1 MRRKWNR
8 FVAGLLSIIMLVT
21 MLPMEVLA
29 AGNGGKAEQPSQ
41 TMPFQDV
48 KSSDWCA
55 KAVEYVYSH
64 GIFNGTSTAT
74 FSPSGT
80 MTRGMFVTV
89 LGRMAGVNPDDYSGE
104 TPFSDVPQ
112 TMYYAPYVQW
122 AAKYGITVGTG
133 DGKFSPDAFINR
145 AQMAAFFVR
154 YFEAF
159 QVDYATGANVTTT
172 PADLERTPAYAQD
185 AVLKLWKQGLLNGD
199 GTRFAPEGN
208 ATRAQMAMLCMRA
221 DEAVEIWYS
230 APGIVGRKSGETP
243 RKEDQSKPNSGS
255 NSSGSSSSG
264 SSSSGS
270 SSSGGSSGGN
280 GSGSTAHTIT
290 LYLPDGT
297 TSTFTQ
303 TTSALS
309 LANLPTPSVAGKA
322 FVGWY
327 YDKNYNKAVADGDPL
342 SENLSLYAKMV
353 DYDAIEGVE
362 TPTYAGATDVGPDFK
377 IIIKSNSSETDLTNK
392 IKLIGTEQ
400 EVSGPNGDPITVV
413 GSVRNNNDGTYTV
426 APPADGW
433 AEGGTYKVVLEDNSL
448 YFNGE
453 APSVREYHFTVEV
466 GDPVLN
472 WHLREEVKSI
482 PATAIGNATQN
493 GKRVKALSMPVAALG
508 SGGTAMDAASDSTGT
523 FVYKGDLAVGDTVAI
538 YEGTEPEK
546 RVAVGTTD
554 ANTGDVS
561 YVKITGV
568 NKTTNTYSYQSA
580 AVEDV
585 LFVPDVLPVKASRK
599 TAKEENPSDDYTI
612 LVPVE
617 ELTFTAASGVENL
630 DENTTVDVGDFLAF
644 YTGESYTIE
653 TAASDGY
660 GRITAVDYTTD
671 ELGSDYYQLTYTDA
685 TKDDVLSSMDV
696 DTTDPISGDAML
708 NGVDTEKLEKQIA
721 RQAIE
726 SGFAQTVADR
736 ISGAIDEMD
745 LSGLTAGD
753 EIDLRSIDI
762 DPEGTLGISTLSL
775 NDARGSGAVS
785 PARANANGGG
795 KTSVKVK
802 SAQITKKLQ
811 NFTDAS
817 GNPLSGVRLELQ
829 LEVTKEIQK
838 DGGDIVITVT
848 PTFIQELKLDL
859 STHGKLVWKH
869 KFIFYWIS
877 DVYLEAGLNVYTYT
891 AINLDATVVSQG
903 EKDTVT
909 KVKDLVNKLGK
920 KLDALEGKDTGG
932 EREEIDTSK
941 LSLQELYNSMLELD
955 SDWVELYRKQIFSM
969 KKTVAKIIK
978 FELTVDFVVE
988 LNIRMAMGMNFNY
1001 TNAKRYVFGVYIFK
1015 HRTTTR
1021 TYNLVNEQYNLR
1033 LYAMGAV
1040 GLRAGVEIWPSVS
1053 LISRKVATVGI
1064 VAKLGAYLKGYG
1076 YVLYALHYEAGKPK
1090 TSNASGAL
1098 YVEVGMFMDISAN
1111 LSAFKGKVSWT
1122 PEIYTDETP
1131 LWSAGSTHAIT
1142 AFEMEDADGE
1152 GDIPTVYL
1160 KNGGL
1165 DVVLPQSVQAL
1176 TGFDLTT
1183 GNDRTE
1189 TYDWNKFDISF
1200 DDPRFTT
1207 YHTGPDSG
1215 NYSQQY
1221 VKLNLSD
1228 WRTCNEPEIDCV
1240 MTLTYKGSDLSFS
1253 TNPVQLKV
1261 KIHWDRLRDGYPI
1274 HELSSTGGYIGW
1286 EQRKFGEALDLK
1298 TPDRTGYDFTGW
1310 TYYLLKN
1317 ESNIFSYDKEHPYT
1331 GTTMPESALVAVA
1344 TFEPQTDI
1352 PYTLNFYLQNEDGT
1366 YPETPTESVVY
1377 RGTADEYIA
1386 PDKTKTLV
1394 PDKIG
1399 YRHPGYAGIHIRPD
1413 GTGGQNYYYSRTPY
1427 TLTLRNDGQVS
1438 TVPYR
1443 YGDQLD
1449 KLNDAPTRLGYTFGG
1464 WYTDKN
1470 YQNEFTATTMPAK
1483 DLTLFAKWV
1492 PVDINYFL
1500 VLRKEG
1506 ADGKWSQT
1514 TVSHTGKTDEIVPID
1529 PAKFLTDEEN
1539 NTYDIPKPVS
1549 YKVNAEDG
1557 GTVSVSYARKRFSL
1571 TYNLNAA
1578 DAGWVSDPGVRQ
1590 YRLGAALKLLTQ
1602 SYVTRAGYAF
1612 DGWYTDAGCTT
1623 AFTTATMPAENI
1635 TLYAKWTAQ
1644 GGISYT
1650 VEHYQQNVADDDYTL
1665 ADTESKTGAT
1675 GQPTAAES
1683 KSYPGFTAQNFD
1695 QQTVK
1700 GDGST
1705 VVKVY
1710 YTRNEYTLT
1719 YDLNGSDASWTDS
1732 AENKSNIYRYGA
1744 AVTILTSNDLSRA
1757 GYAFGGWYTDVDC
1770 TTRWNEST
1778 MPAENTT
1785 LYAKWNAGQVNY
1797 TVNYYLQ
1804 NVDGTDYVLQD
1815 TVSGSGETGQTV
1827 DVQKSYEGFTPKSDT
1842 PASITLKAGSAQN
1855 VADIYYTRNQYM
1867 LTFELGDGV
1876 TLDEGCA
1883 PNGGSI
1889 YYGAE
1894 ISTDMTNAKRTG
1906 YTFVG
1911 WYEDEAYQTEWSGT
1925 TMPARDITL
1934 YAKWDVLTYV
1944 LRFDWDGNVPLRDWL
1959 LKNGGKL
1966 LTAEYDEANYVYI
1979 NANDHGIPYID
1990 VSVKYDQAFA
2000 LPTGIPGA
2008 EYFGYYKEELN
2019 QWGNPTETFV
2029 KVEDTKLTQMA
2040 AEQGAIVKVGVQWKS
2055 ETDSNDPEL
2064 LYNANDF
2071 LTKVVQDSSFEAASY
2086 ALGVDLDLCYVNM
2099 TPNDDLP
2106 VANITFNGNG
2116 YTIYHVKRGKAASRQ
2131 AVGTIYGYGDN
2142 VTVKDLTI
2150 DGMTVDYTATVDAYG
2165 NEYHAFGA
2173 LAGFVGDGFNAENVT
2188 VKNVTMNLN
2197 LLGEQG
2203 NAYISAHLLPA
2214 ECIGGLV
2221 GYAKGTVTLTGC
2233 KVEDMT
2239 VNVTDKN
2246 DSGGTQFLIGGL
2258 IGYADALYTQIPG
2271 ENEYSSSNDYNGDGS
2286 VTITGCA
2293 VSGMTVD
2300 KNGATGAT
2308 VGGLLG
2314 GIGKHV
2320 VSKTGAAYSVTTT
2333 IDEVSAFPEGFESI
2347 GKELAMNDSTASN
2360 SAARS
2365 LDAMPAAAFEDESDE
2380 ENTAA

>member
-8 FVAGLLSIIMLVT
+8 FVAGLLSIVLLVT

-29 AGNGGKAEQPSQ
+29 AGNGGRAEQPSQ

-122 AAKYGITVGTG
+122 AARYGITVGTG

-208 ATRAQMAMLCMRA
+208 ATRAQMATLCMRA

-243 RKEDQSKPNSGS
+243 QKEDQSKPNSGS

-264 SSSSGS
+264 G
-270 SSSGGSSGGN
+270 SSGGS
-280 GSGSTAHTIT
+280 GSDSTTHTIT
-290 LYLPDGT
+290 LHLPDGT

-303 TTSALS
+303 STSALS
-309 LANLPTPSVAGKA
+309 IANLPTPSAAGKA

-327 YDKNYNKAVADGDPL
+327 YDENYNKAVADGDPF

-377 IIIKSNSSETDLTNK
+377 IIIKSNPSETNLTDK

-400 EVSGPNGDPITVV
+400 ATGETTENGDPITVV
-413 GSVRNNNDGTYTV
+413 GIVRNNNDGTYTA
-426 APPADGW
+426 APPAGGW

-453 APSVREYHFTVEV
+453 APSVREYHFTVEA

-508 SGGTAMDAASDSTGT
+508 SGGTAMDAVSDSTGT

-617 ELTFTAASGVENL
+617 ELTFIAASGVENL

-644 YTGESYTIE
+644 YTGESYTTE
-653 TAASDGY
+653 NAESDGY

-708 NGVDTEKLEKQIA
+708 DGVDTQKLEKQIA

-736 ISGAIDEMD
+736 ISVAIDEMD

-775 NDARGSGAVS
+775 NDARGSGAAS
-785 PARANANGGG
+785 PAGANADGGG

-811 NFTDAS
+811 NFKDAS

-829 LEVTKEIQK
+829 LEVTKEIKK
-838 DGGDIVITVT
+838 DGGSIVITVT

-909 KVKDLVNKLGK
+909 KVKDLVDKLGK

-1183 GNDRTE
+1183 GKDRTE

-1207 YHTGPDSG
+1207 YHIGPDSG

-1228 WRTCNEPEIDCV
+1228 WQNCNEPEIDCV

-1253 TNPVQLKV
+1253 TTPVQLKV
-1261 KIHWDRLRDGYPI
+1261 KVHWDRLRDGYPI

-1286 EQRKFGEALDLK
+1286 EQRKFREALDLK
-1298 TPDRTGYDFTGW
+1298 TPDRTGYEFTGW

-1317 ESNIFSYDKEHPYT
+1317 ESNIFSYTEADRYD

-1344 TFEPQTDI
+1344 TLEPQTDI

-1366 YPETPTESVVY
+1366 YPETPNESVVH
-1377 RGTADEYIA
+1377 RGTAYKYFVPDE
-1386 PDKTKTLV
+1386 TLV

-1413 GTGGQNYYYSRTPY
+1413 GTGGQNYYYSRAPY
-1427 TLTLRNDGQVS
+1427 TLTLNSNGQVS

-1449 KLNDAPTRLGYTFGG
+1449 RLNDAPTRLGYIFDG
-1464 WYTDKN
+1464 WYTDAVYTTK
-1470 YQNEFTATTMPAK
+1470 FTETKMPAK
-1483 DLTLFAKWV
+1483 DFTLYAKWV
-1492 PVDINYFL
+1492 PDNINYFL

-1514 TVSHTGKTDEIVPID
+1514 TVSRTGKTDETVTIN
-1529 PAKFLTDEEN
+1529 PAEFLTGEEK
-1539 NTYDIPKPVS
+1539 NTYTIPETVNYTVS
-1549 YKVNAEDG
+1549 AENG
-1557 GTVSVSYARKRFSL
+1557 GTVSISYARKRYKL
-1571 TYNLNAA
+1571 TYDLNAA
-1578 DAGWVSDPGVRQ
+1578 DAAWVSNPGVKS

-1612 DGWYTDAGCTT
+1612 DGWYTDAGCMT

-1650 VEHYQQNVADDDYTL
+1650 VEHYQQNVAGDDYTL
-1665 ADTESKTGAT
+1665 ADKESKTGAT

-1719 YDLNGSDASWTDS
+1719 YDLNGSNASWTDS

-1757 GYAFGGWYTDVDC
+1757 GYAFGGWYTDKSC
-1770 TTRWNEST
+1770 SSENEFTAAT
-1778 MPAENTT
+1778 MPAESIT

-1827 DVQKSYEGFTPKSDT
+1827 NVQKSFEGFVPKSDT
-1842 PASITLKAGSAQN
+1842 PSSITLQADSAQN
-1855 VADIYYTRNQYM
+1855 EVNLYYTRNRYA
-1867 LTFELGDGV
+1867 LSFNLGDGV
-1876 TLDEGCA
+1876 SLDEGSA
-1883 PNGGSI
+1883 PTGGDT
-1889 YYGAE
+1889 YYGTE
-1894 ISTDMTNAKRTG
+1894 IPVDMSNAKRTG
-1906 YTFVG
+1906 YTFAG
-1911 WYEDEAYQTEWSGT
+1911 WYEDVEHTTPWSGM
-1925 TMPARDITL
+1925 TMPARDLTL
-1934 YAKWDVLTYV
+1934 YAKWDTMTYF

-1959 LKNGGKL
+1959 LDNGGKL
-1966 LTAEYDEANYVYI
+1966 LTAEYDEANYEYI

-1990 VSVKYDQAFA
+1990 VTVEYDQVFT

-2019 QWGNPTETFV
+2019 QWGNSTETFV

-2055 ETDSNDPEL
+2055 ETDSNGTEL

-2071 LTKVVQDSSFEAASY
+2071 LTKVVQDYSYEAASY
-2086 ALGVDLDLCYVNM
+2086 ALCVDLDLCYADTTRTGDIVGG
-2099 TPNDDLP
+2099 
-2106 VANITFNGNG
+2106 ITFDGNNH
-2116 YTIYHVKRGKAASRQ
+2116 TIYHAKRGEAAPSQ
-2131 AVGTIYGYGDN
+2131 SVGTIYGYGDN
-2142 VTVKDLTI
+2142 VTVKNLTI
-2150 DGMTVDYTATVDAYG
+2150 DGMTVDYTATVSSPNA
-2165 NEYHAFGA
+2165 YHAFGA
-2173 LAGFVGDGFNAENVT
+2173 LAGFVGDGFTAKNVT
-2188 VKNVTMNLN
+2188 VKHVTMKLN
-2197 LLGEQG
+2197 LLGEEG

-2214 ECIGGLV
+2214 ECIGGLI
-2221 GYAKGTVTLTGC
+2221 GYAKGTVTLTDC
-2233 KVEDMT
+2233 NVEDLT

-2258 IGYADALYTQIPG
+2258 IGYADALYTQIQG
-2271 ENEYSSSNDYNGDGS
+2271 ENEYSSSNDYNGNGS
-2286 VTITGCA
+2286 VTITGCT
-2293 VSGMTVD
+2293 VLDMTVD
-2300 KNGATGAT
+2300 KNGATGAS
-2308 VGGLLG
+2308 VGGFLG

-2347 GKELAMNDSTASN
+2347 GKELTINDSTGSN
-2360 SAARS
+2360 STAQS
-2365 LDAMPAAAFEDESDE
+2365 LDATPAAAFEDESDE

>member
-1 MRRKWNR
+1 
-8 FVAGLLSIIMLVT
+8 
-21 MLPMEVLA
+21 
-29 AGNGGKAEQPSQ
+29 
-41 TMPFQDV
+41 
-48 KSSDWCA
+48 
-55 KAVEYVYSH
+55 
-64 GIFNGTSTAT
+64 
-74 FSPSGT
+74 

-453 APSVREYHFTVEV
+453 APSVREYHFTVEA

>member
-1 MRRKWNR
+1 M
-8 FVAGLLSIIMLVT
+8 
-21 MLPMEVLA
+21 
-29 AGNGGKAEQPSQ
+29 
-41 TMPFQDV
+41 
-48 KSSDWCA
+48 
-55 KAVEYVYSH
+55 
-64 GIFNGTSTAT
+64 
-74 FSPSGT
+74 
-80 MTRGMFVTV
+80 
-89 LGRMAGVNPDDYSGE
+89 
-104 TPFSDVPQ
+104 
-112 TMYYAPYVQW
+112 
-122 AAKYGITVGTG
+122 
-133 DGKFSPDAFINR
+133 
-145 AQMAAFFVR
+145 
-154 YFEAF
+154 
-159 QVDYATGANVTTT
+159 
-172 PADLERTPAYAQD
+172 
-185 AVLKLWKQGLLNGD
+185 
-199 GTRFAPEGN
+199 
-208 ATRAQMAMLCMRA
+208 
-221 DEAVEIWYS
+221 
-230 APGIVGRKSGETP
+230 
-243 RKEDQSKPNSGS
+243 
-255 NSSGSSSSG
+255 
-264 SSSSGS
+264 
-270 SSSGGSSGGN
+270 
-280 GSGSTAHTIT
+280 
-290 LYLPDGT
+290 
-297 TSTFTQ
+297 
-303 TTSALS
+303 
-309 LANLPTPSVAGKA
+309 
-322 FVGWY
+322 
-327 YDKNYNKAVADGDPL
+327 
-342 SENLSLYAKMV
+342 
-353 DYDAIEGVE
+353 
-362 TPTYAGATDVGPDFK
+362 
-377 IIIKSNSSETDLTNK
+377 
-392 IKLIGTEQ
+392 
-400 EVSGPNGDPITVV
+400 
-413 GSVRNNNDGTYTV
+413 
-426 APPADGW
+426 
-433 AEGGTYKVVLEDNSL
+433 
-448 YFNGE
+448 
-453 APSVREYHFTVEV
+453 
-466 GDPVLN
+466 
-472 WHLREEVKSI
+472 
-482 PATAIGNATQN
+482 
-493 GKRVKALSMPVAALG
+493 
-508 SGGTAMDAASDSTGT
+508 
-523 FVYKGDLAVGDTVAI
+523 
-538 YEGTEPEK
+538 
-546 RVAVGTTD
+546 
-554 ANTGDVS
+554 
-561 YVKITGV
+561 
-568 NKTTNTYSYQSA
+568 
-580 AVEDV
+580 
-585 LFVPDVLPVKASRK
+585 
-599 TAKEENPSDDYTI
+599 
-612 LVPVE
+612 
-617 ELTFTAASGVENL
+617 
-630 DENTTVDVGDFLAF
+630 GDFLAF
-644 YTGESYTIE
+644 YTGESYTTGNAE
-653 TAASDGY
+653 SDGY

-708 NGVDTEKLEKQIA
+708 DGVDTQKLEEQIA
-721 RQAIE
+721 QQAIE

-736 ISGAIDEMD
+736 ISVAIDEMD

-829 LEVTKEIQK
+829 LEVTKEVKK
-838 DGGDIVITVT
+838 DGGSIVITVT

-891 AINLDATVVSQG
+891 AINLDATVVSEG

-955 SDWVELYRKQIFSM
+955 SDWVELYRKQIFRT

-988 LNIRMAMGMNFNY
+988 LNIRMTMGMNFNY

-1122 PEIYTDETP
+1122 PEIYADETP

-1142 AFEMEDADGE
+1142 AFEMENADGE
-1152 GDIPTVYL
+1152 GDTPTVYL

-1165 DVVLPQSVQAL
+1165 DVVLPQTVQAL

-1183 GNDRTE
+1183 GKDRTE

-1228 WRTCNEPEIDCV
+1228 WQNCNEPEIDCV

-1253 TNPVQLKV
+1253 TTPVQLKV
-1261 KIHWDRLRDGYPI
+1261 KVHWDRLRDGYPI

-1286 EQRKFGEALDLK
+1286 EQRKFREALDLK
-1298 TPDRTGYDFTGW
+1298 TPDRTGYTFKGW
-1310 TYYLLKN
+1310 TYYLLKD
-1317 ESNIFSYDKEHPYT
+1317 ESNIFSYTEADRYD

-1344 TFEPQTDI
+1344 TLEPQTNI

-1366 YPETPTESVVY
+1366 YPETPTESKVY
-1377 RGTADEYIA
+1377 YGTAYNYFVPDEA
-1386 PDKTKTLV
+1386 LV

-1399 YRHPGYAGIHIRPD
+1399 YHHPGYAGIHIRPD
-1413 GTGGQNYYYSRTPY
+1413 GTGGQNYYYSRAPY
-1427 TLTLRNDGQVS
+1427 TLILRNDGQVS

-1449 KLNDAPTRLGYTFGG
+1449 RLNDAPTRLGYIFDG
-1464 WYTDKN
+1464 WYTDET
-1470 YQNEFTATTMPAK
+1470 YQNEFTETTMPAK
-1483 DLTLFAKWV
+1483 DLTLYAKWE
-1492 PVDINYFL
+1492 PDDINYFL

-1514 TVSHTGKTDEIVPID
+1514 TETRTGKTDETVAID
-1529 PAKFLTDEEN
+1529 PAEFLTEAEKGIY
-1539 NTYDIPKPVS
+1539 TIPETVQYTVS
-1549 YKVNAEDG
+1549 AEDG
-1557 GTVSVSYARKRFSL
+1557 GTVSISYARKRFSL

-1578 DAGWVSDPGVRQ
+1578 DAGWVSDPGVGQ
-1590 YRLGAALKLLTQ
+1590 YRVGAVLKLLTQ
-1602 SYVTRAGYAF
+1602 SYVKRAGYTF
-1612 DGWYTDAGCTT
+1612 DGWYTDADCTT
-1623 AFTTATMPAENI
+1623 EFTAATMPAENI

-1650 VEHYQQNVADDDYTL
+1650 VEHYQQNVTDDDYTL
-1665 ADTESKTGAT
+1665 ADRESKTGAA
-1675 GQPTAAES
+1675 GQLTAAES
-1683 KSYPGFTAQNFD
+1683 KSYLGFTVQGFD

-1710 YTRNEYTLT
+1710 YNRNEYTLT
-1719 YDLNGSDASWTDS
+1719 YDLNGSDAAWTDS
-1732 AENKSNIYRYGA
+1732 ETDQSHKYRFGAEI
-1744 AVTILTSNDLSRA
+1744 TTPTSNDLSRA
-1757 GYAFGGWYTDVDC
+1757 GYAFGGWYTDADC
-1770 TTRWNEST
+1770 TAEFTATT

-1804 NVDGTDYVLQD
+1804 NVDGTDYVLKD
-1815 TVSGSGETGQTV
+1815 TVTGSGVTGQIV

-1842 PASITLKAGSAQN
+1842 PSSITLQADSAQN
-1855 VADIYYTRNQYM
+1855 EVNLYYTRNQYA
-1867 LTFELGDGV
+1867 LSFNLGDGV
-1876 TLDEGCA
+1876 ILEGSA
-1883 PNGGSI
+1883 PTGGDT

-1894 ISTDMTNAKRTG
+1894 ISVDMSNAKRTG
-1906 YTFVG
+1906 YTFAG
-1911 WYEDEAYQTEWSGT
+1911 WYEDVEYTTPWSGM
-1925 TMPARDITL
+1925 TMPARDLTL
-1934 YAKWDVLTYV
+1934 YAKWDTMTYF

-1959 LKNGGKL
+1959 LENGGKL
-1966 LTAEYDEANYVYI
+1966 LTAAYDEENGVYS

-1990 VSVKYDQAFA
+1990 VSVAYDQVFT

-2008 EYFGYYKEELN
+2008 EYFGYYKEEQNEYGSYESL
-2019 QWGNPTETFV
+2019 V
-2029 KVEDTKLTQMA
+2029 KSESLTKMA
-2040 AEQGAIVKVGVQWKS
+2040 EEQDAIVKVGVQWKS
-2055 ETDSNDPEL
+2055 ETDSNGTEL

-2071 LTKVVQDSSFEAASY
+2071 LTKVVQDYSYEAASY
-2086 ALGVDLDLCYVNM
+2086 ALGVDLDLCNVNM
-2099 TPNDDLP
+2099 TFNGDI
-2106 VANITFNGNG
+2106 VGGITFDGNNH
-2116 YTIYHVKRGKAASRQ
+2116 TIYHVKRGETIDKYAEGS
-2131 AVGTIYGYGDN
+2131 IYGYGDN
-2142 VTVKDLTI
+2142 VTVKNLTI
-2150 DGMTVDYTATVDAYG
+2150 DGMTIDYTAQPIAGG
-2165 NEYHAFGA
+2165 NYYQAFGA
-2173 LAGFVGDGFNAENVT
+2173 LAGFVGDGFTAKNVT
-2188 VKNVTMNLN
+2188 VKHVTMNLN
-2197 LLGEQG
+2197 LLGEE
-2203 NAYISAHLLPA
+2203 AYAYTSAHRLPA
-2214 ECIGGLV
+2214 ECIGGLI
-2221 GYAKGTVTLTGC
+2221 GYAKGSVTLTGC
-2233 KVEDMT
+2233 TVENMT

-2258 IGYADALYTQIPG
+2258 IGYADALYTQIQG
-2271 ENEYSSSNDYNGDGS
+2271 ENEYSSSNDYNGNGS
-2286 VTITGCA
+2286 VTITGCT
-2293 VSGMTVD
+2293 VLDMTVD
-2300 KNGATGAT
+2300 KNGATGAS
-2308 VGGLLG
+2308 VGGFLG
-2314 GIGKHV
+2314 GIGKRV
-2320 VSKTGAAYSVTTT
+2320 VSKTGTEYSVTTN
-2333 IDEVSAFPEGFESI
+2333 IDATNTFPEGFENI
-2347 GKELAMNDSTASN
+2347 GKELTINDSTASN

>member
-1 MRRKWNR
+1 MYHP
-8 FVAGLLSIIMLVT
+8 VI
-21 MLPMEVLA
+21 
-29 AGNGGKAEQPSQ
+29 
-41 TMPFQDV
+41 
-48 KSSDWCA
+48 
-55 KAVEYVYSH
+55 
-64 GIFNGTSTAT
+64 
-74 FSPSGT
+74 SG
-80 MTRGMFVTV
+80 
-89 LGRMAGVNPDDYSGE
+89 
-104 TPFSDVPQ
+104 
-112 TMYYAPYVQW
+112 
-122 AAKYGITVGTG
+122 
-133 DGKFSPDAFINR
+133 
-145 AQMAAFFVR
+145 
-154 YFEAF
+154 
-159 QVDYATGANVTTT
+159 
-172 PADLERTPAYAQD
+172 
-185 AVLKLWKQGLLNGD
+185 
-199 GTRFAPEGN
+199 
-208 ATRAQMAMLCMRA
+208 
-221 DEAVEIWYS
+221 
-230 APGIVGRKSGETP
+230 
-243 RKEDQSKPNSGS
+243 
-255 NSSGSSSSG
+255 
-264 SSSSGS
+264 
-270 SSSGGSSGGN
+270 
-280 GSGSTAHTIT
+280 
-290 LYLPDGT
+290 
-297 TSTFTQ
+297 
-303 TTSALS
+303 
-309 LANLPTPSVAGKA
+309 
-322 FVGWY
+322 
-327 YDKNYNKAVADGDPL
+327 
-342 SENLSLYAKMV
+342 
-353 DYDAIEGVE
+353 
-362 TPTYAGATDVGPDFK
+362 
-377 IIIKSNSSETDLTNK
+377 
-392 IKLIGTEQ
+392 
-400 EVSGPNGDPITVV
+400 
-413 GSVRNNNDGTYTV
+413 
-426 APPADGW
+426 GW
-433 AEGGTYKVVLEDNSL
+433 AEGGTYKVVLEDSSL
-448 YFNGE
+448 YFDGT
-453 APSVREYHFTVEV
+453 APSVREYHFTVKAGTPALE
-466 GDPVLN
+466 
-472 WHLREEVKSI
+472 WHLRDEVVAI
-482 PATAIGNATQN
+482 PAGDITAATQD
-493 GKRVKALSMPVAALG
+493 GAAVAALNMPVVTFDG
-508 SGGTAMDAASDSTGT
+508 SGTTADDVSGGTGT
-523 FVYKGDLAVGDTVAI
+523 FVYGGELEIGSTVAI
-538 YEGTEPEK
+538 YEGAAPED
-546 RVAVGTTD
+546 RLAVGTTD

-585 LFVPDVLPVKASRK
+585 LFVPDVLPVKAK
-599 TAKEENPSDDYTI
+599 CKEDQTANTSDGYTI

-617 ELTFTAASGVENL
+617 ELTFTTASGVENL

-644 YTGESYTIE
+644 YTGESYTTGNAE
-653 TAASDGY
+653 SDGY
-660 GRITAVDYTTD
+660 GRITAVDHTTD
-671 ELGSDYYQLTYTDA
+671 ENTGVACYQLTYTDA
-685 TKDDVLSSMDV
+685 TEDDVLSSMDV

-708 NGVDTEKLEKQIA
+708 DGVDTQKLEEQIA
-721 RQAIE
+721 QQAIE

-736 ISGAIDEMD
+736 ISVAIDEMD

-802 SAQITKKLQ
+802 SAQITKHLQ

-829 LEVTKEIQK
+829 LEVTKEVKK
-838 DGGDIVITVT
+838 DGGSIVITVT

-891 AINLDATVVSQG
+891 AINLDATVTSQG

-955 SDWVELYRKQIFSM
+955 SDWVELYRKQIFRT

-988 LNIRMAMGMNFNY
+988 LNIRMTMGMNFNY

-1122 PEIYTDETP
+1122 PEIYADETP

-1142 AFEMEDADGE
+1142 AFKMENADGE
-1152 GDIPTVYL
+1152 EDTPTVYL

-1165 DVVLPQSVQAL
+1165 DVVLPQTVQAL

-1183 GNDRTE
+1183 GKDRTE

-1207 YHTGPDSG
+1207 YHTGVYGG

-1228 WRTCNEPEIDCV
+1228 WQTCDEPEIDCV

-1253 TNPVQLKV
+1253 TTPVQLKV
-1261 KIHWDRLRDGYPI
+1261 KVHWDRLRDGYPI

-1286 EQRKFGEALDLK
+1286 EQRKFDEALNLK
-1298 TPDRTGYDFTGW
+1298 TPARTGYDFTGW

-1317 ESNIFSYDKEHPYT
+1317 ESNIFSYTEADRYD

-1344 TFEPQTDI
+1344 MFELRTDI
-1352 PYTLNFYLQNEDGT
+1352 PYTLNFYLQNKDGT
-1366 YPETPTESVVY
+1366 YPETPTESKVY
-1377 RGTADEYIA
+1377 HGTADNYFV
-1386 PDKTKTLV
+1386 PDKALV
-1394 PDKIG
+1394 PDEIG

-1413 GTGGQNYYYSRTPY
+1413 GTGGQNYYYSRITF
-1427 TLTLRNDGQVS
+1427 TLILNSNGQKS

-1449 KLNDAPTRLGYTFGG
+1449 RLNDAPTRLGYIFDG
-1464 WYTDKN
+1464 WYTDVDCTT
-1470 YQNEFTATTMPAK
+1470 EFTAATMPAK
-1483 DLTLFAKWV
+1483 DLTLYAKWV
-1492 PVDINYFL
+1492 PDNINYFL

-1506 ADGKWSQT
+1506 ADGKWTQT
-1514 TVSHTGKTDEIVPID
+1514 TKIQTGKTDETVPID
-1529 PAKFLTDEEN
+1529 PAKFLTEAEN
-1539 NTYDIPKPVS
+1539 SIYTIPETVQYTVS
-1549 YKVNAEDG
+1549 AEDG
-1557 GTVSVSYARKRFSL
+1557 GTVSISYARKRYKL
-1571 TYNLNAA
+1571 TYNLNTA
-1578 DAGWVSDPGVRQ
+1578 DAAWVSDPGVKS

-1602 SYVTRAGYAF
+1602 SYVKRAGYAF
-1612 DGWYTDAGCTT
+1612 DGWYTDETCTSGNEFT
-1623 AFTTATMPAENI
+1623 ATTMPAENI

-1650 VEHYQQNVADDDYTL
+1650 VEHYQQNVAGDDYTL
-1665 ADTESKTGAT
+1665 ADKESKTGAA

-1719 YDLNGSDASWTDS
+1719 YNLNGSDAVWTDS
-1732 AENKSNIYRYGA
+1732 ETDQSHKYRFGAEI
-1744 AVTILTSNDLSRA
+1744 TTPTSNDLSRA
-1757 GYAFGGWYTDVDC
+1757 GYAFGGWYTNADC
-1770 TTRWNEST
+1770 TAEFTATT

-1804 NVDGTDYVLQD
+1804 NVDGTTYPD
-1815 TVSGSGETGQTV
+1815 TPSETVTGSDETGQTV
-1827 DVQKSYEGFTPKSDT
+1827 DVQKSFEGFAPKADSST
-1842 PASITLKAGSAQN
+1842 SITLQADSAQN
-1855 VADIYYTRNQYM
+1855 VVNLYYTRNRYI
-1867 LTFELGDGV
+1867 LSFNLGDGV
-1876 TLDEGCA
+1876 SLDEGSA
-1883 PNGGSI
+1883 PTSGDT

-1894 ISTDMTNAKRTG
+1894 ISVDMTNVKRTG

-1911 WYEDEAYQTEWSGT
+1911 WYEDEAYRTEWSGT

-1934 YAKWDVLTYV
+1934 YAKWDVMTYF

-1959 LKNGGKL
+1959 LENGGKL
-1966 LTAEYDEANYVYI
+1966 LTAEYDKANGVYT

-1990 VSVKYDQAFA
+1990 VTVEYDQVFT
-2000 LPTGIPGA
+2000 LPTGIPGT

-2029 KVEDTKLTQMA
+2029 KVEDTKLTKMA
-2040 AEQGAIVKVGVQWKS
+2040 AEQDAIVKVGVQWKS
-2055 ETDSNDPEL
+2055 ETDSNGTEL

-2071 LTKVVQDSSFEAASY
+2071 LTKVVQDYSHEATSY
-2086 ALGVDLDLCYVNM
+2086 TLGVDLDLCYVNM
-2099 TPNDDLP
+2099 TPNQELP
-2106 VANITFNGNG
+2106 IANITFNGNG
-2116 YTIYHVKRGKAASRQ
+2116 QTIYHVKRGETASRQ

-2142 VTVKDLTI
+2142 VTVKNLTI
-2150 DGMTVDYTATVDAYG
+2150 DGMTVDYTAAVDSSSNA
-2165 NEYHAFGA
+2165 YHAFGA
-2173 LAGFVGDGFNAENVT
+2173 LAGFVGDGFKAENVT
-2188 VKNVTMNLN
+2188 VKHVTMNLN
-2197 LLGEQG
+2197 LLGEEG
-2203 NAYISAHLLPA
+2203 YAHASFHRLPA

-2221 GYAKGTVTLTGC
+2221 GYAKGSVTLTDC
-2233 KVEDMT
+2233 NVENLT
-2239 VNVTDKN
+2239 VNVTDMN

-2271 ENEYSSSNDYNGDGS
+2271 ENEYSSSRDYVGNGS
-2286 VTITGCA
+2286 VTIAGCT
-2293 VSGMTVD
+2293 VSGMTVNN
-2300 KNGATGAT
+2300 KNDATGIT
-2308 VGGLLG
+2308 TGGLIG
-2314 GIGKHV
+2314 GIGKCV
-2320 VSKTGAAYSVTTT
+2320 VSKNGTEYSVTTD
-2333 IDEVSAFPEGFESI
+2333 IDEVSTFPEGFMSI
-2347 GKELAMNDSTASN
+2347 GKELTINDSTASN

>member
-8 FVAGLLSIIMLVT
+8 FVAGLLCIIMLAT

-29 AGNGGKAEQPSQ
+29 AGSGKAQPQ
-41 TMPFQDV
+41 ALPFEDV
-48 KSSDWCA
+48 RSSDWFA

-64 GIFNGTSTAT
+64 NLFSGTSAT
-74 FSPSGT
+74 TFTPNGT

-89 LGRMAGVNPDDYSGE
+89 LGRMAGVDPGDYSGE
-104 TPFSDVPQ
+104 TPFTDVQPAA
-112 TMYYAPYVQW
+112 YYAPYVQW
-122 AAKYGITVGTG
+122 AARYGITAGTG

-159 QVDYATGANVTTT
+159 QVDYATDANVTTA

-208 ATRAQMAMLCMRA
+208 ATRAQMAALCMRA

-230 APGIVGRKSGETP
+230 APGTVGRKSGETP

-264 SSSSGS
+264 G
-270 SSSGGSSGGN
+270 SSGGS
-280 GSGSTAHTIT
+280 GSGSATHTIT
-290 LYLPDGT
+290 LHLPDGT

-327 YDKNYNKAVADGDPL
+327 YDENYNKAVADGDPL

-362 TPTYAGATDVGPDFK
+362 TPTYAGATDVGPNFT
-377 IIIKSNSSETDLTNK
+377 IRVNSDSESDLTGK
-392 IKLIGTEQ
+392 ISLIGTEQ
-400 EVSGPNGDPITVV
+400 PTSEVDADGNTILVV
-413 GSVRNNNDGTYTV
+413 GSVRNNHDGTYTV
-426 APPADGW
+426 APPAGGW

-448 YFNGE
+448 YFDGT
-453 APSVREYHFTVEV
+453 APSVREYHFTVKAGTPALE
-466 GDPVLN
+466 
-472 WHLREEVKSI
+472 WHLRDEVVAI
-482 PATAIGNATQN
+482 PAGDITAATQD
-493 GKRVKALSMPVAALG
+493 GAAVAALNMPVVTFDG
-508 SGGTAMDAASDSTGT
+508 SGTTADDVSGGTGT
-523 FVYKGDLAVGDTVAI
+523 FVYGGELEIGSTVAI
-538 YEGTEPEK
+538 YEGAAPEE

-568 NKTTNTYSYQSA
+568 DKTTNTYSYQSA

-585 LFVPDVLPVKASRK
+585 LFVPDVLPVQAKCK
-599 TAKEENPSDDYTI
+599 EDQTANTSGGYTI

-617 ELTFTAASGVENL
+617 ELTFTTASGVGNL

-644 YTGESYTIE
+644 YTGKSYTTE
-653 TAASDGY
+653 NAASDGY
-660 GRITAVDYTTD
+660 GRITAVDHTTD
-671 ELGSDYYQLTYTDA
+671 ENTGVACYQLTYTDA
-685 TKDDVLSSMDV
+685 TEDDVLSSMDV

-708 NGVDTEKLEKQIA
+708 DGVDTEKLEEQIA

-736 ISGAIDEMD
+736 ISSALNEMD
-745 LSGLTAGD
+745 LSDLTAGD

-762 DPEGTLGISTLSL
+762 DPEDALGISALSM
-775 NDARGSGAVS
+775 NAVRDSGAVS

-795 KTSVKVK
+795 KASVKVK
-802 SAQITKKLQ
+802 SAKITKHLQ

-817 GNPLSGVRLELQ
+817 GKPLSGVRLELQ

-838 DGGDIVITVT
+838 DGGSIVITVT
-848 PTFIQELKLDL
+848 PTFIQELKIDL
-859 STHGKLVWKH
+859 STHGKLVWKR
-869 KFIFYWIS
+869 KFIFFWIS
-877 DVYLEAGLNVYTYT
+877 DVYLEAALNVYTYT
-891 AINLDATVVSQG
+891 AINLDATITSQG

-909 KVKDLVNKLGK
+909 KVKDLVDKLGK

-1142 AFEMEDADGE
+1142 AFEMKDADGE
-1152 GDIPTVYL
+1152 GDIPTIYL

-1165 DVVLPQSVQAL
+1165 DVVLPQTVQVL

-1183 GNDRTE
+1183 GKDRTE
-1189 TYDWNKFDISF
+1189 TYDWSKFDISF

-1207 YHTGPDSG
+1207 YHTGPNSG
-1215 NYSQQY
+1215 DYSQQHI
-1221 VKLNLSD
+1221 KLALDN
-1228 WRTCNEPEIDCV
+1228 WRTCDEPEIDCE

-1310 TYYLLKN
+1310 TYYLLKD
-1317 ESNIFSYDKEHPYT
+1317 ESNIFSYDKENPYT
-1331 GTTMPESALVAVA
+1331 RTTMPESALIAVA

-1366 YPETPTESVVY
+1366 YPETPTESVVHY
-1377 RGTADEYIA
+1377 GTANNYIVPDE
-1386 PDKTKTLV
+1386 TLV
-1394 PDKIG
+1394 PAKIG

-1413 GTGGQNYYYSRTPY
+1413 GTGGQNYYYSRAPY
-1427 TLTLRNDGQVS
+1427 TLTLNSNDQKS

-1443 YGDQLD
+1443 YGDNLD
-1449 KLNDAPTRLGYTFGG
+1449 RLNDAPTRLGYTFGG
-1464 WYTDKN
+1464 WYTDKTCTSG
-1470 YQNEFTATTMPAK
+1470 NEFAATTMPAA
-1483 DLTLFAKWV
+1483 DITLYAKWV
-1492 PVDINYFL
+1492 PDDINYFL

-1514 TVSHTGKTDEIVPID
+1514 TETRTGETDETVAID
-1529 PAKFLTDEEN
+1529 PAEFLTEAEKGIY
-1539 NTYDIPKPVS
+1539 TIPETVQYTVS
-1549 YKVNAEDG
+1549 AEDS
-1557 GTVSVSYARKRFSL
+1557 GTVSISYARKRFSL

-1578 DAGWVSDPGVRQ
+1578 DAGWVSDPGVGQ

-1602 SYVTRAGYAF
+1602 SYVTRAGYTF
-1612 DGWYTDAGCTT
+1612 DGWYTDANCTT
-1623 AFTTATMPAENI
+1623 AFTAATMPDHDV

-1650 VEHYQQNVADDDYTL
+1650 VEHYQQNVTGDEYTL

-1675 GQPTAAES
+1675 DQPTAAES
-1683 KSYPGFTAQNFD
+1683 KPYPGFTAQSFE
-1695 QQTVK
+1695 QKTVE
-1700 GDGST
+1700 GNGNT

-1732 AENKSNIYRYGA
+1732 AENKFHTDRYGA
-1744 AVTILTSNDLSRA
+1744 AVTAPSANDLSRA
-1757 GYAFGGWYTDVDC
+1757 GYAFGGWYTDAGC
-1770 TTRWNEST
+1770 TTEFTAAT
-1778 MPAENTT
+1778 MPAENIT
-1785 LYAKWNAGQVNY
+1785 LYAKWNAGEVNY

-1804 NVDGTDYVLQD
+1804 NVDGMTYSDTPSE
-1815 TVSGSGETGQTV
+1815 TVSGSGVTGQTV
-1827 DVQKSYEGFTPKSDT
+1827 DVQKSYEGFRLDT
-1842 PASITLKAGSAQN
+1842 SKDSASITLQADSKKN
-1855 VADIYYTRNQYM
+1855 VVNRYYTRNWYT
-1867 LTFELGDGV
+1867 LSFNLGDGV
-1876 TLDEGCA
+1876 ILDEGSA
-1883 PNGGSI
+1883 PAGGNT
-1889 YYGAE
+1889 YYGTE
-1894 ISTDMTNAKRTG
+1894 ISVDMTNAKRTG

-1911 WYEDEAYQTEWSGT
+1911 WYEDEACQTEWSGT
-1925 TMPARDITL
+1925 TMPARDLTL
-1934 YAKWDVLTYV
+1934 YAKWDTMTYF
-1944 LRFDWDGNVPLRDWL
+1944 LRFDWDGNVPLRNWL
-1959 LKNGGKL
+1959 LENGGKL
-1966 LTAEYDEANYVYI
+1966 LTAEYDEENYVYI

-1990 VSVKYDQAFA
+1990 VTVGYDQVFT

-2008 EYFGYYKEELN
+2008 DYFGYYEKKLNDWNEL
-2019 QWGNPTETFV
+2019 
-2029 KVEDTKLTQMA
+2029 VESLVESESLTKMA
-2040 AEQGAIVKVGVQWKS
+2040 AEQDAIVKVGVQWKS
-2055 ETDSNDPEL
+2055 EPDSNGVEL

-2071 LTKVVQDSSFEAASY
+2071 LTKVVQDYSSDAASY
-2086 ALGVDLDLCYVNM
+2086 ALGVDLDLCNVNM
-2099 TPNDDLP
+2099 TYNGDT
-2106 VANITFNGNG
+2106 VGGITFDGKNH
-2116 YTIYHVKRGKAASRQ
+2116 TIFHVKRGETIANYAAGS
-2131 AVGTIYGYGDN
+2131 IYGYGDN
-2142 VTVKDLTI
+2142 VTVKNLTI
-2150 DGMTVDYTATVDAYG
+2150 DGITIDYTAQPIVGG
-2165 NEYHAFGA
+2165 NYYHAFGA
-2173 LAGFVGDGFNAENVT
+2173 LAGSVGDRFAAENVT

-2197 LLGEQG
+2197 LLGEEG
-2203 NAYISAHLLPA
+2203 NAYTSAHLLPA
-2214 ECIGGLV
+2214 ESIGGLI

-2233 KVEDMT
+2233 AVEDMT

-2246 DSGGTQFLIGGL
+2246 DNGGTQFLIGGF
-2258 IGYADALYTQIPG
+2258 IGYADALYTPYDAEG
-2271 ENEYSSSNDYNGDGS
+2271 KWADNDYRGNGS
-2286 VTITGCA
+2286 VSIIGCT

-2300 KNGATGAT
+2300 KNGATGAS
-2308 VGGLLG
+2308 VGGFLG
-2314 GIGKHV
+2314 GICKSAT
-2320 VSKTGAAYSVTTT
+2320 SKDGTTYSVTAD
-2333 IDEVSAFPEGFESI
+2333 IDDRSTFPAGLYSI
-2347 GKELAMNDSTASN
+2347 GNVPNSTDSN

>member
-8 FVAGLLSIIMLVT
+8 FVAGLLSIVLLVT

-29 AGNGGKAEQPSQ
+29 AGNGGRAEQPSQ

-122 AAKYGITVGTG
+122 AARYGITVGTG

-255 NSSGSSSSG
+255 
-264 SSSSGS
+264 SSSGS

-290 LYLPDGT
+290 LYLPGGT

-327 YDKNYNKAVADGDPL
+327 YDESYNKAVADGDPL

-362 TPTYAGATDVGPDFK
+362 TPTYAGATDVRPNFT
-377 IIIKSNSSETDLTNK
+377 IRVNSDSESDLTGK
-392 IKLIGTEQ
+392 ISLIGTEQ
-400 EVSGPNGDPITVV
+400 PTSEVDADGNTILVV
-413 GSVRNNNDGTYTV
+413 GSVRNNNNGTYTV
-426 APPADGW
+426 APPTGGW

-453 APSVREYHFTVEV
+453 APSVREYHFTVEA

-508 SGGTAMDAASDSTGT
+508 SGGTAMDAVSDSTGT

-561 YVKITGV
+561 YVKITRV
-568 NKTTNTYSYQSA
+568 DKTTNTYSYQSA

-585 LFVPDVLPVKASRK
+585 LFVPDVLPVQAKCK
-599 TAKEENPSDDYTI
+599 ENQTANTSGGYTI
-612 LVPVE
+612 LVPVA

-671 ELGSDYYQLTYTDA
+671 ALGSDYYQITYTDA
-685 TKDDVLSSMDV
+685 TEDDVLSSMDV
-696 DTTDPISGDAML
+696 DTTDPISGNAML
-708 NGVDTEKLEKQIA
+708 DGVDTQKLEKQIA

-726 SGFAQTVADR
+726 SGFAQNVADR
-736 ISGAIDEMD
+736 ISAAIDEMD

-762 DPEGTLGISTLSL
+762 DPEGALGISTLSM
-775 NDARGSGAVS
+775 NDARGSGAAS
-785 PARANANGGG
+785 PAGANANGGG

-802 SAQITKKLQ
+802 STQITKKLQ

-817 GNPLSGVRLELQ
+817 GKPLSGVRLELQ

-838 DGGDIVITVT
+838 DGGSIVITVT

-891 AINLDATVVSQG
+891 AINLDATVVSEG

-909 KVKDLVNKLGK
+909 KVKDLVDKLGK
-920 KLDALEGKDTGG
+920 KLDAWEGKDTGG

-1207 YHTGPDSG
+1207 YHTGPNSG
-1215 NYSQQY
+1215 DYSQQHI
-1221 VKLNLSD
+1221 KLALDN
-1228 WRTCNEPEIDCV
+1228 WRTCDEPEIDCV

-1253 TNPVQLKV
+1253 TTPVQLKV
-1261 KIHWDRLRDGYPI
+1261 KVHWDRLKDGYPI

-1286 EQRKFGEALDLK
+1286 EQRKFREPLNLK
-1298 TPDRTGYDFTGW
+1298 TPDRTGYEFTGW

-1317 ESNIFSYDKEHPYT
+1317 ESNIFSYTEADRYD

-1344 TFEPQTDI
+1344 MFEPKADI

-1366 YPETPTESVVY
+1366 YPETPTESVVHH
-1377 RGTADEYIA
+1377 GTADEYIA

-1443 YGDQLD
+1443 YGNQLD

-1470 YQNEFTATTMPAK
+1470 YQNAFTATTMPAA
-1483 DLTLFAKWV
+1483 DTTLYAKWV
-1492 PVDINYFL
+1492 PDNINYFL

-1506 ADGKWSQT
+1506 ADGKWTQT
-1514 TVSHTGKTDEIVPID
+1514 TKIQTGKTDEPVTIN
-1529 PAKFLTDEEN
+1529 PAEFLTDEEN

-1650 VEHYQQNVADDDYTL
+1650 VEHYQQNVTDDEYTL

-1683 KSYPGFTAQNFD
+1683 KPYPGFTAQSFE
-1695 QQTVK
+1695 QQTVN

-1719 YDLNGSDASWTDS
+1719 YDLNGSDAVWTNGETS
-1732 AENKSNIYRYGA
+1732 KSCKYRFGAEI
-1744 AVTILTSNDLSRA
+1744 TTPTSNDLSRA

-1804 NVDGTDYVLQD
+1804 NGDGTDYVLQD

-1827 DVQKSYEGFTPKSDT
+1827 DVQKSFEGFVPKADSST
-1842 PASITLKAGSAQN
+1842 SITLKADSAQN
-1855 VADIYYTRNQYM
+1855 VVDLYYTRNRYT
-1867 LTFELGDGV
+1867 LSFNLGDGV
-1876 TLDEGCA
+1876 SLDDGCA

-1959 LKNGGKL
+1959 LNNGGKL

-1990 VSVKYDQAFA
+1990 VTVEYDQVFT

-2055 ETDSNDPEL
+2055 ETDNNGTEL

-2071 LTKVVQDSSFEAASY
+2071 LTKVVQDYSYEAASY
-2086 ALGVDLDLCYVNM
+2086 ALGVDLDLCNVNM
-2099 TPNDDLP
+2099 TFNGDI
-2106 VANITFNGNG
+2106 VGGITFDGNNH
-2116 YTIYHVKRGKAASRQ
+2116 TIYHVKRGETIDKYAEGS
-2131 AVGTIYGYGDN
+2131 IYGYGDN
-2142 VTVKDLTI
+2142 VTVKNLTI
-2150 DGMTVDYTATVDAYG
+2150 DGMTIDYTAQPIAGG
-2165 NEYHAFGA
+2165 NYYQAFGS
-2173 LAGFVGDGFNAENVT
+2173 LAGFVGDGFTAENVT
-2188 VKNVTMNLN
+2188 VKHVTMKLN
-2197 LLGEQG
+2197 LLGEEG

-2214 ECIGGLV
+2214 ECIGGLI
-2221 GYAKGTVTLTGC
+2221 GYAKGTVTLTDC
-2233 KVEDMT
+2233 NVEDLT

-2258 IGYADALYTQIPG
+2258 IGYADALYTQIQG
-2271 ENEYSSSNDYNGDGS
+2271 ENEYSSSNDYNGNGS
-2286 VTITGCA
+2286 VTITGCT
-2293 VSGMTVD
+2293 VLDMTVD
-2300 KNGATGAT
+2300 KNGATGAS
-2308 VGGLLG
+2308 VGGFLG

-2347 GKELAMNDSTASN
+2347 DKELAMNDSTASN